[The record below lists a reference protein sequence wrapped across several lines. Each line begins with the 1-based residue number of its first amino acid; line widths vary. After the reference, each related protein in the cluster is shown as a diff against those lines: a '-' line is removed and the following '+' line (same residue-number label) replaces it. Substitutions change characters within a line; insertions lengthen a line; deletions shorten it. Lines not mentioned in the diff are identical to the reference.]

1 MKKLHKIHI
10 ISLLNYRNM
19 KYYSKQT
26 LFKFHDMF
34 YLISTILYILII
46 IIYFYNLIMNI

>member
-1 MKKLHKIHI
+1 MKKLHKVHI

-19 KYYSKQT
+19 NYYSKHT